1 MELAS
6 TDKRIVAI
14 TAAMPEGTGLKKF
27 AERFPDRFFDV
38 GIAEQHAITFAAGLA
53 KEGFIPVTAIYST
66 FLQRAY
72 DQVFHDVCI
81 EGLPVIIAIDR
92 AGIVG
97 ADGPTHHGMFD
108 ISFLRHL
115 PNMIVCAPKDES
127 ELRDMLF
134 SAVNY
139 GGLLR

>member
-53 KEGFIPVTAIYST
+53 KGGLYPCYGHILHISPEGVRPGLSRR
-66 FLQRAY
+66 LHR
-72 DQVFHDVCI
+72 
-81 EGLPVIIAIDR
+81 GLPVIIAIDR

-97 ADGPTHHGMFD
+97 ADRPTHHGMFD

-115 PNMIVCAPKDES
+115 PNMMVCAPKDES
-127 ELRDMLF
+127 
-134 SAVNY
+134 S
-139 GGLLR
+139 